1 MARHDWVV
9 VGHETEAVLAAVAG
23 ARLGLDTVLVAPPG
37 RMLGGL
43 LTEGGLAFVDRDSRH
58 LTPPEATLDDGLF
71 GQFLARA
78 GVALV
83 ALDPDRGA
91 ATLGAMLQEA
101 GVLVVRGTWQ
111 QTRSTPSAEGL
122 VLDALEVDGT
132 WIEGRTF
139 LDGTADGDLAEV
151 LGVPFATGFTEHG
164 TDRVLGISPLP
175 RVRGVPVETIM
186 ATCREL
192 AGDPDLEAR
201 KQAAFGA
208 RRFLELDA
216 GDDWIL
222 VGPPYLALAFQR
234 WREQVGEPCAM
245 GFEAD
250 GFNVAVLGPED
261 TSWNGL
267 IYHVADPEQRLKW
280 SREGADATMRAEVA
294 LFGRFLREGLGW
306 SRAEVA
312 CPPGLYVR
320 QTRHARRTRHLL
332 GLTEIASGPALPRVG
347 TFCYWPDFRGFAVT
361 PTQGPL
367 VAPVVPG
374 AGWLADWTNVGM
386 ASRSA
391 GYTAPA
397 HALCRLVQYNVVMGT
412 GLAAAVAVHL
422 GRRGPGPTGTLAAD
436 EPAETLRAVLAE
448 AGLAN
453 DDLAGLDE
461 TPGRATGLADDPLV
475 RGEAALLACG
485 GDGAGAPRGTGG
497 ERRQDWLKRVR
508 MDLAGSRPV
517 MDGPFGPRQMV
528 YADDIATGRALG
540 FLEDRLRTML
550 LPLHAN
556 PHSEAS
562 AVGMASGRW
571 REQARD
577 LVARALG
584 AGPEHAVLF
593 TGSGSTAAVDRFVGI
608 LGWKLPTDPELAERL
623 RRGLS
628 PAERPVVLL
637 GPWEHHSNE
646 LPWRESIAEVE
657 TLPEGPDGQP
667 DREALVEALARHA
680 GRRVLGS
687 FSAAS
692 NVTGQKADVAE
703 LATLLHRGGAL
714 ACVDAAAA
722 GPYLRYAMAPA
733 DRPERGLDALFMS
746 MHKFVGGPGTP
757 GVLALRRD
765 LVRHPVPA
773 VPGGGTVAYVGPS
786 EHRYLLDPVRR
797 EEGGTPDVPGAV
809 RAGLCMVVRD
819 RVGMPVIEALE
830 HDMVAR
836 GRAVWGRHPGLVV
849 LGSDTADRLPF
860 FSMLVRHGDGFL
872 HHGFVVV
879 LLSDLFGIQARGGC
893 SCAGPYGHRLL
904 GIDENTSRRFERA
917 IADGHEVLKPGWVRL
932 GLHWSQ
938 DEETVAM
945 LLDAMRFVADHGWKF
960 LPQYHVDPANGR
972 WTHRFRSRP
981 EVAPMDAW
989 LDPPG
994 TAPAPVL
1001 TAPGLR
1007 EVLERARTLAEAAAA
1022 EAGQLAPLP
1031 TQALPPDIDDL
1042 RWFPWPHEVLA
1053 GWQAGDRLPAPTV
1066 PFRMA

>member
-1 MARHDWVV
+1 MAVHDWVV
-9 VGHETEAVLAAVAG
+9 VGQETEAVLAAVAG
-23 ARLGLDTVLVAPPG
+23 ARLGLDTVLVVPRD

-58 LTPPEATLDDGLF
+58 LTPPAATPADGLF
-71 GQFLARA
+71 AEFLARA
-78 GVALV
+78 GVRLV
-83 ALDPDRGA
+83 ALDPDKGA
-91 ATLGAMLQEA
+91 QALAAMLHEA
-101 GVLVVRGTWQ
+101 GVRIVQGAWHR
-111 QTRSTPSAEGL
+111 TRAVPSTHGL
-122 VLDALEVDGT
+122 VLEAIEVDGQ
-132 WIEGRTF
+132 WIEGRAF
-139 LDGTADGDLAEV
+139 LDGTPDGDLAEV

-175 RVRGVPVETIM
+175 RVRGVTPETIVS
-186 ATCREL
+186 TCRML
-192 AGDPDLEAR
+192 AQDPDLETR
-201 KQAAFGA
+201 KQAAFGN
-208 RRFLELDA
+208 RRFLDLDA

-222 VGPPYLALAFQR
+222 IGPPYVALAFQR
-234 WREQVGEPCAM
+234 WREKVNAPCPVT
-245 GFEAD
+245 FEAD
-250 GFNVAVLGPED
+250 GFNVAVLGPDD

-267 IYHVADPEQRLKW
+267 IYHVDDPLRRLAW
-280 SREGADATMRAEVA
+280 SREGADDTMRAEVA

-306 SRAEVA
+306 QDADVS

-332 GLTEIASGPALPRVG
+332 GLAEIASGAPLPRVG

-386 ASRSA
+386 ASRAA

-397 HALCRLVQYNVVMGT
+397 HSLCRLVQVNVVLGT

-422 GRRGPGPTGTLAAD
+422 GKQGPSIGTACAPEVPD
-436 EPAETLRAVLAE
+436 ARIRAVLAE

-453 DDLAGLDE
+453 DDLSDLAD
-461 TPGRATGLADDPLV
+461 TPKRAAALADDPLV
-475 RGEAALLACG
+475 RGETKLLAP
-485 GDGAGAPRGTGG
+485 APVPVIDPDD
-497 ERRQDWLKRVR
+497 RRQDWLTRVR
-508 MDLAGSRPV
+508 IDLAGTRPI

-528 YADDIATGRALG
+528 YADDIATGRALE
-540 FLEDRLRTML
+540 FLEDRLTKML
-550 LPLHAN
+550 LPMHAN

-577 LVARALG
+577 RVALALG
-584 AGPEHAVLF
+584 AGPDHAVLF

-608 LGWKLPTDPELAERL
+608 LGWKVPTDPDLADRL
-623 RRGLS
+623 RRSLS
-628 PAERPVVLL
+628 PTERPVVLL

-646 LPWRESIAEVE
+646 LPWRESIAQIE

-667 DREALVEALARHA
+667 DRDALAEALVRHK
-680 GRRVLGS
+680 GRRLLGS

-692 NVTGQKADVAE
+692 NVTGQKADVAG
-703 LATLLHRGGAL
+703 LAAQLHRGGAL

-733 DRPERGLDALFMS
+733 AKPEEGLDALFMS

-757 GVLALRRD
+757 GILALRRD

-830 HDMVAR
+830 HELVTR
-836 GRAVWGRHPGLVV
+836 GRQVWGRHPGLVV

-860 FSMLVRHGDGFL
+860 FSMLVRHGEGFL

-904 GIDENTSRRFERA
+904 GIDATTSRRFERA
-917 IADGHEVLKPGWVRL
+917 IAEGHEVLKPGWVRL
-932 GLHWSQ
+932 GLHWCQ
-938 DEETVAM
+938 DAGTVNL
-945 LLDAMRFVADHGWKF
+945 LLDAMTFVAEHGWKF
-960 LPQYHVDPANGR
+960 LPQYHVDPASGR
-972 WTHRFRSRP
+972 WTHRFRARP
-981 EVAPMDAW
+981 EVPHLDTW
-989 LDPPG
+989 LDPRGPA
-994 TAPAPVL
+994 TAMAAPALGDILP
-1001 TAPGLR
+1001 
-1007 EVLERARTLAEAAAA
+1007 RAHALAD
-1022 EAGQLAPLP
+1022 EAGQEAARQGPLP
-1031 TQALPPDIDDL
+1031 VQGLPASIDDL
-1042 RWFPWPHEVLA
+1042 RWFAWPHEVLA
-1053 GWQAGDRLPAPTV
+1053 DWQAGVPLPAPRV